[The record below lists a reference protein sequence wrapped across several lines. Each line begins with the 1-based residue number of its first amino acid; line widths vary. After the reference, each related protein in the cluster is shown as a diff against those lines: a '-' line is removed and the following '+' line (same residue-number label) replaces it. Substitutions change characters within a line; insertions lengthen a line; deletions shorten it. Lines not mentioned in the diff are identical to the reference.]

1 MNSNDNMLPWIIAIA
16 AIGFLIYNAKKDAPP
31 QDEPRPRVES
41 INKVLDRV
49 YKQDRS
55 DRLQL
60 LKELSTKTFANDQE
74 KLNWI
79 NEESTKR
86 RIQTNIP
93 YTDRIAEAIYENRLN
108 ELIKQMESGR

>member
-1 MNSNDNMLPWIIAIA
+1 MNNNNNLLPWVIAIA
-16 AIGFLIYNAKKDAPP
+16 AVGFVIYSSKKDVPKEDP
-31 QDEPRPRVES
+31 KPKVES

-60 LKELSTKTFANDQE
+60 LKELATKTFNSDQE

-86 RIQTNIP
+86 RIQTNVP
-93 YTDRIAEAIYENRLN
+93 YTDAVATAIFENRLN
-108 ELIKQMESGR
+108 ELVKQMESGR

>member
-1 MNSNDNMLPWIIAIA
+1 MNNNNNLLPWVIAIA
-16 AIGFLIYNAKKDAPP
+16 AVGFVVYSLNKDAPKEDP
-31 QDEPRPRVES
+31 KPKVES

-60 LKELSTKTFANDQE
+60 LKELATKTFANDQE

>member
-1 MNSNDNMLPWIIAIA
+1 MNDKNNLLPWIIAIA
-16 AIGFLIYNAKKDAPP
+16 AVGFVIYQSKKDAPP
-31 QDEPRPRVES
+31 KEDPKPKVES
-41 INKVLDRV
+41 INTILNKV
-49 YKQDRS
+49 YKQDRA

-93 YTDRIAEAIYENRLN
+93 YTDKVAEAIYENRLN

>member
-1 MNSNDNMLPWIIAIA
+1 MNNNDNLLPWVIAIA
-16 AIGFLIYNAKKDAPP
+16 SVGFVIYSTKKDSAP

-60 LKELSTKTFANDQE
+60 LKELATKTFNSDQE

-93 YTDRIAEAIYENRLN
+93 YTDAVATAIFENRLN